1 MYGEKVRLMKKQSLY
16 YLLIVLSLLL
26 FAIPFTILKDTKIIA
41 PVIVVVSIYLFLGA
55 IIKLCKTNGKL
66 KDTLICVI
74 DLLFWLP

>member
-1 MYGEKVRLMKKQSLY
+1 MKKQGLY

-26 FAIPFTILKDTKIIA
+26 FALPFTILKNTKIIA
-41 PVIVVVSIYLFLGA
+41 PIIMVVSIYLFLGA
-55 IIKLCKTNGKL
+55 IIKLCKTNCKL